1 MKKMKKIGILF
12 TVAMLFISVAS
23 FAQTNAV
30 VDLKSAPSSG
40 SHITDTVTNTGTAF
54 LTARISGSPTV
65 GNIAFR
71 AVKISG
77 TAAGTASLQGS
88 NDNIDFFSASA
99 TTYTV
104 TDVATQTFTWP
115 LTAFNYLYY
124 RVTVTGSGTSSYTIK
139 ANAFGRN

>member
-1 MKKMKKIGILF
+1 MKKLGILLM
-12 TVAMLFISVAS
+12 TAMLFVSVAS
-23 FAQTNAV
+23 FAQTTNAV
-30 VDLKSAPSSG
+30 VDLKSAPASG
-40 SHITDTVTNTGTAF
+40 AHITDTVTNTATAF
-54 LTARISGSPTV
+54 LTARIPGSPAV
-65 GNIAFR
+65 GNIGFR

-88 NDNIDFFSASA
+88 NDGVDFYAASA

-104 TDVATQTFTWP
+104 TDVASQTFSWA
-115 LTAFNYLYY
+115 LSGFNYLYY